1 MIDNNK
7 YEIDQELKEHI
18 EEARTIIEI
27 KENELISV
35 SFDKTMKIWKLN
47 NQNKYICIKSIN
59 IQNQFSCCSI
69 LKLNDKEFVTST
81 SNEKVIKFWN
91 CNDYSFITKINN
103 FKTHWLT
110 NFLWLINEDILY
122 IGGIK
127 NTGFYLIIISLHQVI
142 KNISGI
148 TQIFSIYKCL
158 DGQILCSIV
167 DEKGNNN
174 LVKYKYEQ
182 ENLIKVCEKQNAHKK
197 EIYTCYELVDGTIV
211 SGGKDKLI
219 KLWT

>member
-1 MIDNNK
+1 MNVF
-7 YEIDQELKEHI
+7 EML
-18 EEARTIIEI
+18 
-27 KENELISV
+27 
-35 SFDKTMKIWKLN
+35 SFD
-47 NQNKYICIKSIN
+47 
-59 IQNQFSCCSI
+59 F
-69 LKLNDKEFVTST
+69 KEFVTST

-127 NTGFYLIIISLHQVI
+127 NTGFYLIIISLRQII

-148 TQIFSIYKCL
+148 PQIFSIYKCL
-158 DGQILCSIV
+158 DGQLLCSVV